1 MQKENVKCAMGKLKT
16 EWENTGSRGKIEGT
30 RVMEESNRLREKI
43 KVQMVLRV
51 KIRCMREENKM

>member
-1 MQKENVKCAMGKLKT
+1 MEIIKF
-16 EWENTGSRGKIEGT
+16 EWENTGSRGKLKGT
-30 RVMEESNRLREKI
+30 RAKEESNRLREKI